1 MSFRTTLM
9 AAMAALTF
17 TTPVLAEDAT
27 GTIMVEDAYARSSM
41 MASADDTDSARRTPI
56 PWVPSISLMMTG
68 RISSPTLQAWL
79 LMRFSCKVPSSS
91 DEMLLL
97 HNEPKPVVMPYK
109 GSSDSAIFLS
119 R

>member
-1 MSFRTTLM
+1 MRL
-9 AAMAALTF
+9 
-17 TTPVLAEDAT
+17 
-27 GTIMVEDAYARSSM
+27 GNI
-41 MASADDTDSARRTPI
+41 
-56 PWVPSISLMMTG
+56 ISLMMTG

-109 GSSDSAIFLS
+109 VLPTPQSFLS
-119 R
+119 DNRSTSVRSLASGPAPVSDFVDNSFDEIEGQLTGTSQ